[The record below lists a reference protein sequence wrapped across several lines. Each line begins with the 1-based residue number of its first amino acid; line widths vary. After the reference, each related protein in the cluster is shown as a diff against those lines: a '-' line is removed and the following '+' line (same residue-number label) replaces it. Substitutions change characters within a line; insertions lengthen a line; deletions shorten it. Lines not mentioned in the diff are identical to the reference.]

1 MRASVKSCNR
11 GEQAALL
18 ELLWTE
24 VEIELFQ
31 NKRGPCVVTK
41 VPEASEHIVVL

>member
-1 MRASVKSCNR
+1 MRASVKSCNH
-11 GEQAALL
+11 GEQATLL
-18 ELLWTE
+18 KLLWTE

-41 VPEASEHIVVL
+41 VPEAPEHIVVL